1 MELNLNKLQST
12 VLVSEC
18 FVRKTTSYAG
28 NLDGECKIVLISSSK
43 GNEKI
48 MQIQKE
54 NRDALCRNSSSKL
67 TK

>member
-28 NLDGECKIVLISSSK
+28 NLDGECKIVLISGSK
-43 GNEKI
+43 GNE
-48 MQIQKE
+48 
-54 NRDALCRNSSSKL
+54 
-67 TK
+67 

>member
-28 NLDGECKIVLISSSK
+28 NSDGECKIVLISSSK
-43 GNEKI
+43 GNEKNYANSERKQRCP
-48 MQIQKE
+48 MQK
-54 NRDALCRNSSSKL
+54 
-67 TK
+67 